1 MSRPTDAVDLIIW
14 AWGCKVAA
22 NHVVEELDGIDIDII
37 GGMNVKW
44 KICVSL
50 WQVG

>member
-50 WQVG
+50 